1 MSRSAVRNTLV
12 AAGLLTGVLGV
23 LAAGVLG
30 LGASARA
37 ARAADPDPAP
47 ASVQAPEAAAPGM
60 PVVNTVAGR
69 NRGLPFG
76 PGESLRFSIEYG
88 LVKAGTAWLE
98 VGPMQKYRG
107 RDCYH
112 LISRAESN
120 EFMSKIYKVRDRIDS
135 LVDAEGLFTYRYR
148 KRIREGTYEKD
159 YDILYDPGAGRA
171 RYADGQTLDTKLWPK
186 DGLAA
191 FYYVRH
197 MPLEV
202 GKDIELAHHSD
213 RRSNDIIVKVHG
225 RERVE
230 VPAGTFDC
238 LIIEPV
244 MEAGGL
250 FKSSGKLLIY
260 VTDDERRIPVLMK
273 SKIPVGSVDAVLQE
287 IRRGGPTGSGPAP
300 GRTPAQADATGF

>member
-1 MSRSAVRNTLV
+1 MIRTASSEARVTRTRMPRNGRSRGAGGGRLILAILGLVLAGALASAAETPPGTDSTSTPGAV
-12 AAGLLTGVLGV
+12 AAP
-23 LAAGVLG
+23 
-30 LGASARA
+30 ARA
-37 ARAADPDPAP
+37 TTPAIP
-47 ASVQAPEAAAPGM
+47 AL
-60 PVVNTVAGR
+60 NTVAGR

-88 LVKAGTAWLE
+88 LIKAGTAWLE
-98 VGPMQKYRG
+98 VGPMEQYKG

-120 EFMSKIYKVRDRIDS
+120 EFMSKIYRVRDRIDS
-135 LVDAEGLFTYRYR
+135 LVDAEGIFSYRYR

-159 YDILYDPGAGRA
+159 YDILYDPAAGRA
-171 RYADGQTLDTKLWPK
+171 RYADGTTFDTKPWPK

-197 MPLEV
+197 LPMEV
-202 GKDIELAHHSD
+202 GTDIELAHHSD
-213 RRSNDIIVKVHG
+213 KRSNDIVVKVHG

-238 LIIEPV
+238 LVIEPV
-244 MEAGGL
+244 MEAGGI
-250 FKSSGKLLIY
+250 FKSSGKLLLY

-273 SKIPVGSVDAVLQE
+273 S
-287 IRRGGPTGSGPAP
+287 
-300 GRTPAQADATGF
+300 